1 MKDPSD
7 KDPFVSLSIHL
18 KISPQTNKKKKR
30 VISIIEKLNL
40 IFVPTYII

>member
-18 KISPQTNKKKKR
+18 KISPQKNKKKKGN
-30 VISIIEKLNL
+30 I
-40 IFVPTYII
+40 YH